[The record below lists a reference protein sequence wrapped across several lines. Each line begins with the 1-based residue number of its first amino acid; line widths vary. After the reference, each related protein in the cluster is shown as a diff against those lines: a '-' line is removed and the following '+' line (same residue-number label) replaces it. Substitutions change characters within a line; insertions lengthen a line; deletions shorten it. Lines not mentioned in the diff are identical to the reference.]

1 VSSVDGGSHDTDNIR
16 GPTSSTL
23 SAELFTLGGRPPPY
37 GQSVSGPVENRA
49 AVFTSQ
55 PQDVEVYRNGV
66 WWPGSLLGWRHDA
79 DGGCRVRVRLA
90 GDGAE
95 ESWTVLEYLRLPEP
109 APAPS
114 AVRHLSVVDAPAR
127 PSGDAALTATM
138 AAIRAVPSPA
148 ARAVS
153 EPPAASELTAT
164 MNLFAVRD
172 LDEDTQAAVAAAPAP
187 RSGGRRRAPETEEH
201 PVASVPTLAAAP
213 GRHRAPAAGGG
224 ASGRHRAADTG
235 MWPAVRVD
243 GAPEPSASFDDAAD
257 RHLLTRP
264 MRLDDVP
271 GRVPQPRR
279 AALEGRLAGI

>member
-1 VSSVDGGSHDTDNIR
+1 MSGGSHDTDNIR

-23 SAELFTLGGRPPPY
+23 SAGLFTLGCHPPPY
-37 GQSVSGPVENRA
+37 GQGVSGPVENRA

-55 PQDVEVYRNGV
+55 PQAVEVYRNGI

-95 ESWTVLEYLRLPEP
+95 ETWTVLEYLRLPEP
-109 APAPS
+109 APAAP
-114 AVRHLSVVDAPAR
+114 AVRHLSVVDPAD
-127 PSGDAALTATM
+127 DAALTATM
-138 AAIRAVPSPA
+138 AAIRAVPSPG
-148 ARAVS
+148 ARGAS
-153 EPPAASELTAT
+153 DPPVASELTAT

-172 LDEDTQAAVAAAPAP
+172 LGEDTQAAVPAAPAP
-187 RSGGRRRAPETEEH
+187 RSGGRRRAPETGEEGGGRA
-201 PVASVPTLAAAP
+201 PVLAAAS

-224 ASGRHRAADTG
+224 VSGRHRAADTG
-235 MWPAVRVD
+235 MWPAIRL
-243 GAPEPSASFDDAAD
+243 DDAPGPAAPASLDDGAD

-279 AALEGRLAGI
+279 AALGGRLAGR

>member
-1 VSSVDGGSHDTDNIR
+1 VSRGSHDTDNIR

-23 SAELFTLGGRPPPY
+23 SAGLFTLGCHPPPY
-37 GQSVSGPVENRA
+37 GQGVSGPVENRA

-55 PQDVEVYRNGV
+55 PQAVEVYRNGI

-90 GDGAE
+90 GDGVE
-95 ESWTVLEYLRLPEP
+95 ETWTALEYLRLPEP
-109 APAPS
+109 VPAPPV
-114 AVRHLSVVDAPAR
+114 VRHLSVVNTPAR
-127 PSGDAALTATM
+127 TADDAALTATM
-138 AAIRAVPSPA
+138 AAIRAVPSPG
-148 ARAVS
+148 ARAAS
-153 EPPAASELTAT
+153 APPASELTAT

-172 LDEDTQAAVAAAPAP
+172 LDEDTQAAPAP
-187 RSGGRRRAPETEEH
+187 RSGGRRRAPETGE
-201 PVASVPTLAAAP
+201 ASGGSAPLLAAAS

-224 ASGRHRAADTG
+224 VSGRHRAADTG
-235 MWPAVRVD
+235 MWPAIRLD
-243 GAPEPSASFDDAAD
+243 DTPGPAASAPLDNGAD

-279 AALEGRLAGI
+279 AALEGRLAGL